1 MLTNKNAIFYFVQC
15 PTDAHLF
22 HKLSHSYM
30 IRHYR
35 VILRELVVSTL
46 PSYTKFQMQ
55 LLVILPRYILH
66 IIYIYYI
73 LCILYYISRTRV
85 YPSYKVIFHKV
96 GNTANSCTWNTCVT
110 WQGINYKLPE
120 DDTIVSKR
128 IGVT

>member
-66 IIYIYYI
+66 IIYIYIIFYV
-73 LCILYYISRTRV
+73 YYIIYHVLV
-85 YPSYKVIFHKV
+85 YIP
-96 GNTANSCTWNTCVT
+96 
-110 WQGINYKLPE
+110 
-120 DDTIVSKR
+120 R
-128 IGVT
+128 IR